1 MHAVIK
7 NNSIVQTIQ
16 PFTRLIV
23 DGNDYGSNWSVNK
36 TVQELAA
43 IGVVEIVEQP
53 EADQR
58 FYWTGSSVELLDG
71 VPTRVQTATPKDL
84 EQLKTQWTA
93 QIKATANTLLAQTD
107 WAVVRKMDIGTDVP
121 AEIATQRTA
130 VRTEYDRL
138 TTAIAAATTVD
149 ELIATVSAQ
158 TWAAPD

>member
-7 NNSIVQTIQ
+7 NNDIVQQIQ

-23 DGNDYGSNWSVNK
+23 DGNDYGSNWSVNM
-36 TVQELAA
+36 TAQELAA

-71 VPTRVQTATPKDL
+71 VPTRVQTATPKEL
-84 EQLKTQWTA
+84 EQLKTDWTS
-93 QIKATANTLLAQTD
+93 QVKATANTMLAQTD

-130 VRTEYDRL
+130 VRTECDRL
-138 TTAIAAATTVD
+138 TAAIAAAAD
-149 ELIATVSAQ
+149 LDALIAVVTAQNWSAE
-158 TWAAPD
+158 

>member
-7 NNSIVQTIQ
+7 NNEIVQTIQ

-36 TVQELAA
+36 TVQELAE

-58 FYWTGSSVELLDG
+58 FYWTGSDIELVDG

-84 EQLKTQWTA
+84 EQLKTDWTR
-93 QIKATANTLLAQTD
+93 QVKAAANSLLNHTD
-107 WAVVRKMDIGTDVP
+107 WTVTRKFERNVEIP
-121 AEIATQRTA
+121 ANIAAERA
-130 VRTEYDRL
+130 AIFAECDRL
-138 TTAIAAATTVD
+138 VDAIAAASSVED
-149 ELIATVSAQ
+149 LATVVATQ
-158 TWAAPD
+158 NWTAE